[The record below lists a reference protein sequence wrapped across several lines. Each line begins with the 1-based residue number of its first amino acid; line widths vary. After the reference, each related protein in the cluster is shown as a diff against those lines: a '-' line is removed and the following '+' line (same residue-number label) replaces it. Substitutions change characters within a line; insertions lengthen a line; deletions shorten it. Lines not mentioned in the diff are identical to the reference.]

1 MRFRTVMLDQRRP
14 EPVGVELADP
24 LSVNGGRRM
33 ATTDNVR
40 AEPNERSA
48 WSAPTNSVLSL
59 HISERKLLL
68 GLMDLLIVNL
78 SLFITLAMRMN
89 FNLTWQSFTDRISWF
104 LILSAVWL
112 VCGFMLE
119 CYNLTRAADALSS
132 TTRAAAAVA
141 VTWLIYLLIPYV
153 TPALPTSRLDVV
165 AFPVLALA
173 GVASWRTAYARVLVQ
188 PGFHQRGLVIG
199 AGWAGRTLV
208 TTMNEIN
215 RGNGKYHQ
223 IGYQIVGFVDDD
235 PAKQGMT
242 LDHVPVLGTR
252 RDLAALVERW
262 QPNELIVAI
271 THTETMSAELFE
283 GILECGELGLSI
295 TTMAAFYERL
305 TGRVPIEHAGREL
318 HVTLPLSRSA
328 THRFYL
334 GVGRLVDICAGALG
348 CVLLALLAPLV
359 LLANRLTA
367 PGPLFY
373 HQERVGKG
381 GRRIEVIK
389 FRSMIDD
396 AERETGAVWA
406 VENDNRITPIGNLL
420 RKTRLDEVPQFL
432 NVLRG
437 DMSLIGPRPERPQFV
452 NQLAEQIPFYRVRHA
467 VKPGLTGWAQVK
479 YRYGA
484 SVEDSLVKLQYDL
497 FYIKHQ
503 GPLLDLKIVLKTI
516 PIVFGFK
523 GR

>member
-1 MRFRTVMLDQRRP
+1 MRLRTVMLDQRRP

-48 WSAPTNSVLSL
+48 WSAPTSSVLSL

-89 FNLTWQSFTDRISWF
+89 FNLTWQSFTDRVSWF

-119 CYNLTRAADALSS
+119 CYNLTRAADAVSS
-132 TTRAAAAVA
+132 TSRAAAAVA

-208 TTMNEIN
+208 STMNEIN

-252 RDLAALVERW
+252 RDLAVLVQRW
-262 QPNELIVAI
+262 QPNEPSWRSR
-271 THTETMSAELFE
+271 TRKRCPPSCSR

-334 GVGRLVDICAGALG
+334 GLGRLVDIGAGALG
-348 CVLLALLAPLV
+348 CVLLAVLAPLV

-381 GRRIEVIK
+381 GRRIEVMK
-389 FRSMIDD
+389 FHSMIDD
-396 AERETGAVWA
+396 AEKETGAVWA
-406 VENDNRITPIGNLL
+406 VENDDRITPIGNLL
-420 RKTRLDEVPQFL
+420 NNT
-432 NVLRG
+432 
-437 DMSLIGPRPERPQFV
+437 
-452 NQLAEQIPFYRVRHA
+452 
-467 VKPGLTGWAQVK
+467 
-479 YRYGA
+479 
-484 SVEDSLVKLQYDL
+484 
-497 FYIKHQ
+497 
-503 GPLLDLKIVLKTI
+503 
-516 PIVFGFK
+516 
-523 GR
+523 